1 MNRIINFTFGANL
14 AYFRPKSDHLKMVE
28 EEDNCSRPGLTD
40 DKCGSKVGR
49 VGQKWGKSDI
59 FGSDQKGTFSD

>member
-1 MNRIINFTFGANL
+1 MYRIITLTFGANL
-14 AYFRPKSDHLKMVE
+14 DHFTPKSDHLKMVA
-28 EEDNCSRPGLTD
+28 DNCSRRTGLTD

-59 FGSDQKGTFSD
+59 FGSGQKGTFSD